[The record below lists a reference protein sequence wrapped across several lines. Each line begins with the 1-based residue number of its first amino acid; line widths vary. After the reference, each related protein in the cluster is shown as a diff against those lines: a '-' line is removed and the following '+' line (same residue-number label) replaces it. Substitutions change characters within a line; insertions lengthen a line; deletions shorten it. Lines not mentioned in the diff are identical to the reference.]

1 MTTLFSSFKIKSHE
15 IKNRIV
21 FPPFVNFGW
30 SDENGKIS
38 QKNVEQ
44 YEAIAKGGAGLII
57 VEATCVEKD
66 GRIFS
71 YQPGIWSDDHIE
83 QFKPVTEACHKHGT
97 VILLQ
102 IHHAGLATRK
112 GLSERVVGPSAH
124 ADIDKSHA
132 LTVDEINQLKD
143 KFIAAAARAEKAGFD
158 GVEIHGAH
166 GYLLSQ
172 FANSVINLRTDEY
185 GGSHDNRLRLAIE
198 IIRGIRKSSNSN
210 FIIGYRMS
218 GNSPTL
224 ADGVEVAKILDKE
237 EIDLLH
243 VSHGGEKGIIPEVP
257 SDFAYNGIVFNG
269 VQVKKHV
276 KTPVI
281 AVNEIRTPKRA
292 SWLIESGY
300 ADFVAIG
307 RDMACDYEWAN
318 KAQSGEK
325 IDFCISCKPK
335 CKRYVKAE
343 SCPVIIGKSKKVD
356 KESSN

>member
-1 MTTLFSSFKIKSHE
+1 MATLFSTYKIKSHI

-30 SDENGKIS
+30 TDDNGKIS
-38 QKNVEQ
+38 QKNVAH
-44 YEAIAKGGAGLII
+44 YEEIAKGGAGLII
-57 VEATCVEKD
+57 VEATCID
-66 GRIFS
+66 INGRIFT

-83 QFKPVTEACHKHGT
+83 QFKPITEACHKHGA

-102 IHHAGLATRK
+102 IHHAGLVTRK
-112 GLSERVVGPSAH
+112 GIPVGPSAH
-124 ADIDKSHA
+124 ADIENSHE
-132 LTVDEINQLKD
+132 LSIDEINKLRD
-143 KFIAAAARAEKAGFD
+143 DFIAAALRAEKAGFD

-185 GGSHDNRLRLAIE
+185 GGSHENRLRLAIE
-198 IIRGIRKSSNSN
+198 VIRGIRKSTNSN
-210 FIIGYRMS
+210 FIIGYRMG

-224 ADGVEVAKILDKE
+224 ADGIEIAKLLDKE
-237 EIDLLH
+237 DIDLLH
-243 VSHGGEKGIIPEVP
+243 VSHGGEKGIIPEIP
-257 SDFAYNGIVFNG
+257 SDFAYNGIVYNG
-269 VQVKKHV
+269 VQIKKHV

-281 AVNEIRTPKRA
+281 AVNEIRTPERA
-292 SWLIESGY
+292 SWLLENGH

-318 KAQSGEK
+318 KAQKGEK

-335 CKRYVKAE
+335 CKRYIKAE
-343 SCPVIIGKSKKVD
+343 SCPVIIGKSKKAE

>member
-1 MTTLFSSFKIKSHE
+1 MTTLFSTYKVKSHT

-30 SDENGKIS
+30 SDDNGKIS
-38 QKNVEQ
+38 QKNVDQ

-57 VEATCVEKD
+57 VEATCVAKD

-71 YQPGIWSDDHIE
+71 YQPGIWSDDHIA
-83 QFKPVTEACHKHGT
+83 QFKPVTDACHKHGA

-112 GLSERVVGPSAH
+112 GLSDRVVGPSAH
-124 ADIDKSHA
+124 ADIEKSHA
-132 LTVDEINQLKD
+132 LTIDEIHQLRD
-143 KFIAAAARAEKAGFD
+143 QFIAAAVRAEKAGFD
-158 GVEIHGAH
+158 GVELHGAH

-172 FANSVINLRTDEY
+172 FANSVVNLRTDEY
-185 GGSHDNRLRLAIE
+185 GGSPERNLKIAIE
-198 IIRGIRKSSNSN
+198 IIRGIKKATNHN

-224 ADGVEVAKILDKE
+224 ADGIEVAKILDKE
-237 EIDLLH
+237 NIDLLH

-257 SDFAYNGIVFNG
+257 TNFTYNGIVYSG
-269 VQVKKHV
+269 VQVKKHI

-281 AVNEIRTPKRA
+281 VVNEIHTPERA
-292 SWLIESGY
+292 SWLLEYGH

-307 RDMACDYEWAN
+307 RDMVCDYDWAN
-318 KAQSGEK
+318 KAKNNEK
-325 IDFCISCKPK
+325 IDLCISCKPR
-335 CKRYVKAE
+335 CKRFVKPE
-343 SCPVIIGKSKKVD
+343 SCPVFIGKSKK
-356 KESSN
+356 KN